1 MEMRRDDTANKQNIW
16 ACLALALSSLLKL
29 LSVASPSLTKKI
41 ITSMG
46 ARSSMTQNPRFRYE
60 DWGPSFVTLTF
71 LKTVLE
77 DLWCGLGEE
86 AFEGYGAPDCAL
98 VTMGGRTSS
107 VHQFLRVLE
116 VAPDPRFCISLTSSD
131 SSCGTSET
139 WPISSSSTLLKR
151 TLQTSSPAL
160 ERAQWSRELHAAVD
174 RWAFHNNVDIRAHRS
189 LQERLSAARI
199 LLREEPLCH
208 VVVDQMTD
216 VASQKYGAKPERF
229 YVIQSGKVT
238 YKVSSRHSRTWL
250 MSKAAVAREA
260 DV

>member
-1 MEMRRDDTANKQNIW
+1 MGTTIGYAIRRVNVYVSTLAR

-107 VHQFLRVLE
+107 VHQFLRGTRPLVLS
-116 VAPDPRFCISLTSSD
+116 FG
-131 SSCGTSET
+131 SCT
-139 WPISSSSTLLKR
+139 
-151 TLQTSSPAL
+151 
-160 ERAQWSRELHAAVD
+160 
-174 RWAFHNNVDIRAHRS
+174 
-189 LQERLSAARI
+189 
-199 LLREEPLCH
+199 
-208 VVVDQMTD
+208 
-216 VASQKYGAKPERF
+216 
-229 YVIQSGKVT
+229 
-238 YKVSSRHSRTWL
+238 
-250 MSKAAVAREA
+250 
-260 DV
+260 